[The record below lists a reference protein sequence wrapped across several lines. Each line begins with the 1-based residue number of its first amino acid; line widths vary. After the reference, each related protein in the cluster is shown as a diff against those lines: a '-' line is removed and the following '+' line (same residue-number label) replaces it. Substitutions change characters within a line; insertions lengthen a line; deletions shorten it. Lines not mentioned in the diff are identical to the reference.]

1 MQFILLN
8 TIKYGDKAFVL
19 QVYSREEGRISLFLR
34 GVGRNSNYR
43 AWMHKLSIMEAEMV
57 ERSNGMP
64 VIKEMRPVRE
74 LLSIRSSVI
83 KGGIALFMSELVLKG
98 IREVEASR
106 EMFDFLV
113 RGINLLEECREGV
126 ANFPIY
132 FLTHFCRVAGF
143 APTDNYSPQ
152 HQRFSPLLGRFVEED
167 SRFVE
172 RDRMG
177 SPLFEHEASLLLHL
191 LLQLPEEE
199 LHTLPFDR
207 EVRYRLAGGLLGY
220 LSLHLGTP
228 VELKSLDI
236 LHQLGN

>member
-1 MQFILLN
+1 
-8 TIKYGDKAFVL
+8 
-19 QVYSREEGRISLFLR
+19 
-34 GVGRNSNYR
+34 
-43 AWMHKLSIMEAEMV
+43 
-57 ERSNGMP
+57 
-64 VIKEMRPVRE
+64 
-74 LLSIRSSVI
+74 
-83 KGGIALFMSELVLKG
+83 MSELVLKG

-152 HQRFSPLLGRFVEED
+152 HRRFSPLLGRFVEED

-177 SPLFEHEASLLLHL
+177 SPLFEYEASLLLHL

-207 EVRYRLAGGLLGY
+207 EVRYRLAGGLLEY

>member
-143 APTDNYSPQ
+143 APTDNYSPGTVGSL
-152 HQRFSPLLGRFVEED
+152 RFWGVLWRRTPDLWRETVWAPLSLSTRPPCCCTCCCNSRRRSCILSHLTGRCATGWLADCWSISPCIL
-167 SRFVE
+167 
-172 RDRMG
+172 
-177 SPLFEHEASLLLHL
+177 AHL
-191 LLQLPEEE
+191 L
-199 LHTLPFDR
+199 
-207 EVRYRLAGGLLGY
+207 
-220 LSLHLGTP
+220 
-228 VELKSLDI
+228 
-236 LHQLGN
+236 N

>member
-83 KGGIALFMSELVLKG
+83 KGGIALFMS
-98 IREVEASR
+98 
-106 EMFDFLV
+106 
-113 RGINLLEECREGV
+113 
-126 ANFPIY
+126 
-132 FLTHFCRVAGF
+132 AG
-143 APTDNYSPQ
+143 S
-152 HQRFSPLLGRFVEED
+152 
-167 SRFVE
+167 
-172 RDRMG
+172 
-177 SPLFEHEASLLLHL
+177 
-191 LLQLPEEE
+191 
-199 LHTLPFDR
+199 
-207 EVRYRLAGGLLGY
+207 
-220 LSLHLGTP
+220 
-228 VELKSLDI
+228 
-236 LHQLGN
+236 